1 MGLDPALADK
11 ALDDIDAAQARAR
24 AHRDYAAAGPAL
36 VVWGGV
42 WVCANL
48 VAWAFPAQA
57 DAAWGL
63 GIVIGVVASITAGMK
78 GRSGRSRPSRRRL
91 IGRSLIAALIIA
103 ALLSVTLG
111 AAGGSLDQR
120 TLTVILS
127 LVVAGGYALAG
138 LWVGRRFLW
147 LGLALAAAIVGGWLV
162 LDDTLEL
169 WLGLVCGGLLIATG
183 LWFRRA

>member
-11 ALDDIDAAQARAR
+11 ALDDIDDAQARAR

-42 WVCANL
+42 LLCANFI
-48 VAWAFPAQA
+48 AWAFPAHA
-57 DAAWGL
+57 GSAWGL
-63 GIVIGVVASITAGMK
+63 GIVIGVIASIAAGRK
-78 GRSGRSRPSRRRL
+78 GRSGRSQPSRRRL
-91 IGRSLIAALIIA
+91 IVRSLIAALIIA
-103 ALLSVTLG
+103 ALLSVTLS
-111 AAGGSLDQR
+111 AAGDSLDQR

-127 LVVAGGYALAG
+127 LIVAGCYALAG
-138 LWVGRRFLW
+138 LWVGARFLW
-147 LGLALAAAIVGGWLV
+147 LGLALAAAILGGWMV

-169 WLGLVCGGLLIATG
+169 WLGLVCGGLLIVTG